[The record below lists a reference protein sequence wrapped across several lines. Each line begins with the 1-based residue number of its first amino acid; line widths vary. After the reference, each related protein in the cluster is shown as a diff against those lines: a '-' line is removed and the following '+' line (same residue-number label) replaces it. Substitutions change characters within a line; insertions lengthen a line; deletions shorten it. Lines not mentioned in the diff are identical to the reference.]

1 MRVNDFEVP
10 AELLYSENHVWV
22 KMEGDLMRL
31 GITDYAQKQLE
42 EILYIELP
50 NKGELIEKGDTIALI
65 ESVKTVIGV
74 LSPLDCEVI
83 EVNESLR
90 EEPELMNLS
99 PYGEGW
105 IVVVRAL
112 KYDQAEELMDA
123 ESYAILIKQELKP
136 ALFQY

>member
-90 EEPELMNLS
+90 EEPKLMNLS

-112 KYDQAEELMDA
+112 KYDQAEELMGA